1 MATIEELRQSL
12 PYPQTY
18 TPQVAA
24 GAAVTMARQPGAAH
38 ELVLH
43 PYLLC
48 QDWDKRVFFHWK
60 DSHQA
65 HTLEITRIV
74 EDTPERFVFRASE
87 DEPVTYTLTSLTIE
101 AFDRY
106 FREEYERRGSVP
118 DFPTQAAL
126 HAWLL
131 RR

>member
-1 MATIEELRQSL
+1 MATIEELRQTL
-12 PYPQTY
+12 PDPQTY
-18 TPQVAA
+18 TPRVAA
-24 GAAVTMARQPGAAH
+24 NAAVMMERQPGAVH

-43 PYLLC
+43 PFLLC
-48 QDWDKRVFFHWK
+48 QDWDKRVFLHWK

-74 EDTPERFVFRASE
+74 EDSPERFVFRASE
-87 DEPVTYTLTSLTIE
+87 DEPVTYAVTPLTLET
-101 AFDRY
+101 FDRY
-106 FREEYERRGSVP
+106 FREGYERQGSVP
-118 DFPTQAAL
+118 DFATQAAL